1 MRPRFPIGLLLLLA
15 VSAAGQAP
23 PLVESIDVRVV
34 NVDVV
39 VTDRAGNPV
48 PNLTKDDFEII
59 EENKAQTIT
68 NFEEISAGTAT
79 AATTPNAPAATD
91 IAPPRPR
98 SFLIFVDNGSIQ
110 PQMRKPLVDTL
121 QRFVD
126 QLRPPDVV
134 SVVSWGHGIHIVA
147 PLTSDKGMLRM
158 AIQRLA
164 TMALPTTVHNDL
176 SRVQRQCTKSLNMA
190 LTGRMQMTAA
200 YIECI
205 AEARRE
211 TSAATNDSRQVLQGI
226 DIALA
231 MIADAPGKRSLIV
244 AGAQMPRNPGATI
257 YAWANQLFT
266 PYLSGFNA
274 PHERPEVRESEQQN
288 LIDQV
293 ARRASER
300 GVTLYMLAA
309 TTPAGMND
317 PSSPDYTPDRG
328 VGFLHQRDTEDSFS
342 EMASQT
348 GGFAAGT
355 SQLQRALQ
363 AIDRETSSYYSLG
376 YRPAGEWRGPRV
388 ITVRMKNKEHAART
402 RRTVAPRDAGATMRD
417 RVIANVFRST
427 EETKWKIA
435 VRAGKPQ
442 RAGRGMFTVPIEVRM
457 APTLTLLPQGNDL
470 AGGFEVFISV
480 GNESGALSDMF
491 RHVQGV
497 RMAKSDEAAFRAT
510 PVVFTASLT
519 VRGGENLLSVGVMDQ
534 VTNTAG
540 FARAEIVAKEP

>member
-1 MRPRFPIGLLLLLA
+1 MRPLFAVVLLLLA
-15 VSAAGQAP
+15 VRAAGQAP

-34 NVDVV
+34 SVDVV
-39 VTDRAGNPV
+39 VTDRAGNAV
-48 PNLTKDDFEII
+48 PNLTKDDFEIL
-59 EENKAQTIT
+59 EENRPQTIT
-68 NFEEISAGTAT
+68 NFAELRGDPAT
-79 AATTPNAPAATD
+79 AVTTPNAPPAAGV
-91 IAPPRPR
+91 APPRTR

-110 PQMRKPLVDTL
+110 PQMRKPLVDSL
-121 QRFVD
+121 ERFVD
-126 QLRPPDVV
+126 QLRPSDVV
-134 SVVSWGHGIHIVA
+134 SVVGWGRGIHIVA
-147 PLTSDKGMLRM
+147 PLTSDKGTLRM
-158 AIQRLA
+158 AIERLV
-164 TMALPTTVHNDL
+164 TMALPATVHNDL

-211 TSAATNDSRQVLQGI
+211 TSAAANDARQVLQGI

-244 AGAQMPRNPGATI
+244 AGAQMPRNPGAAI

-274 PHERPEVRESEQQN
+274 PRERPEVREMEQQE
-288 LIDQV
+288 LAGQV

-300 GVTLYMLAA
+300 GVTLYMLAS
-309 TTPAGMND
+309 TSPAGMND
-317 PSSPDYTPDRG
+317 SSSPDYTPDMG
-328 VGFLHQRDTEDSFS
+328 VAFLHQRDTEDSFS

-348 GGFAAGT
+348 GGFMAGR

-376 YRPAGEWRGPRV
+376 YHPAGEWRGPRA
-388 ITVRMKNKEHAART
+388 IAVRMKNKEYAART
-402 RRTVAPRDAGATMRD
+402 RRTVSPRDAGETMRD
-417 RVIANVFRST
+417 RVIANVFRT
-427 EETKWKIA
+427 PEETKWKIA

-442 RAGRGMFTVPIEVRM
+442 RAGRGTFTVPIEVRM
-457 APTLTLLPQGNDL
+457 APTITLLSQGNDV

-497 RMAKSDEAAFRAT
+497 RMPKVDEAAFRAT
-510 PVVFTASLT
+510 PIVFTASLT